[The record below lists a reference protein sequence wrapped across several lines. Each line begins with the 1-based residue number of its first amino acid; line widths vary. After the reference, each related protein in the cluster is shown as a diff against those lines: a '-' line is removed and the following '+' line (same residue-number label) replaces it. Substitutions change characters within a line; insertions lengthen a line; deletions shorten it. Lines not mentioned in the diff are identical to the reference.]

1 MDDWLS
7 VHWDALVDY
16 HTENMS
22 KTDEEFYHRCLDEV
36 SQTSMVQV
44 CKTGT
49 TPRPCRIKIF
59 CESQSNQWPG
69 DLLRVTMEGFE
80 GFQKYFQGGLGR

>member
-44 CKTGT
+44 CKTFT
-49 TPRPCRIKIF
+49 F
-59 CESQSNQWPG
+59 H
-69 DLLRVTMEGFE
+69 
-80 GFQKYFQGGLGR
+80 